1 MKYDLEQ
8 DLLKNKAIKNDHGWQ
23 VNINDYQ
30 IDFLLKELG
39 EDEHPKDIKE
49 LRAQYKDES
58 IAYLN
63 LDRRDSDSKLGVYTP
78 LDDDTL
84 VSEPQNI
91 EQLVEITNMLINGRS
106 VELLVFTLR
115 MPDSNNAWVGCLN
128 LLR

>member
-8 DLLKNKAIKNDHGWQ
+8 DLLKNKANKTDHGWQ

-30 IDFLLKELG
+30 IDFLLKELA
-39 EDEHPKDIKE
+39 ENEHPKDIKE

-63 LDRRDSDSKLGVYTP
+63 LDRRDFDSKLGVYTP

-84 VSEPQNI
+84 ASEPQNI
-91 EQLVEITNMLINGRS
+91 EQLLEITNMLINGGS
-106 VELLVFTLR
+106 VELFVFTLR
-115 MPDSNNAWVGCLN
+115 KPDSNNAWVGCLN